1 MRKTLLIIISVLLS
15 SYLLVSC
22 QKEGDVL
29 YQGVIGKK
37 GFEWHNF
44 GDENTQP
51 KYRGKILEGKP
62 NGLGTL
68 TLPNGENYVGE
79 WKDGKRNGLGTH
91 LSTDGKKYEGEW
103 KDDKKH
109 GQGTETFPNG
119 SKYVG
124 EFKNGKKLRKK
135 LFSGI
140 SPLSE

>member
-1 MRKTLLIIISVLLS
+1 MRKTLLIIISILLS

-22 QKEGDVL
+22 QKEDDVL
-29 YQGVIGKK
+29 YQGGTGKK
-37 GFEWHNF
+37 GFEWKTF
-44 GDENTQP
+44 GDDNTQP
-51 KYRGKILEGKP
+51 KYRGEISDGKP

-79 WKDGKRNGLGTH
+79 WKD
-91 LSTDGKKYEGEW
+91 
-103 KDDKKH
+103 DKKH
-109 GQGTETFPNG
+109 GQGTETYPNG